1 MSIDSS
7 TARPTTRRPAS
18 PRAEFGQALLP
29 GTETGTEGMRQR
41 LMILQGRLKR
51 CATVL
56 QTHQETV
63 TRAPRTDVLAL
74 DLVQDDQR
82 LLRDVQQCDDVAG
95 EIGDALTAFF
105 QELMAADLK
114 SVRRW
119 QEAERLSDRI
129 GASPPYSPG
138 WSSADEI
145 SETFAHASS
154 PLLRVEGG
162 SLFGATPL
170 FVKRYAEHATFT
182 RTMYKDVTS
191 RLVTLRQVVQ
201 EALDGPLLR
210 EPTLMDLERIDE
222 LHHSQ
227 FEQLIADLLNRDG
240 YRIIRSGGGAG
251 DMGADVLATDPLG
264 RFVMVQAK
272 HFTGGGGSVGQPVVQ
287 HLYGGCMATHP
298 STLPVVVTNGRL
310 TGGAKVWAAEHSRAR
325 LIGREELR
333 RWAEDGESLES
344 VLKGTGLA

>member
-7 TARPTTRRPAS
+7 TARPTTRRPVT
-18 PRAEFGQALLP
+18 PGPGFGQALLP

-41 LMILQGRLKR
+41 LMILQERLER

-56 QTHQETV
+56 RAHQETV
-63 TRAPRTDVLAL
+63 SRVPRTDALAL
-74 DLVQDDQR
+74 GLVRDDQR
-82 LLRDVQQCDDVAG
+82 LLRDVQQCDDEAG
-95 EIGDALTAFF
+95 EIDDALIEFF

-114 SVRRW
+114 SVRRR
-119 QEAERLSDRI
+119 QEAERLSSRI
-129 GASPPYSPG
+129 GVSPPYSPG

-162 SLFGATPL
+162 SLFGPTAL

-182 RTMYKDVTS
+182 RTMYKDVI
-191 RLVTLRQVVQ
+191 LWLAELWEVVM
-201 EALDGPLLR
+201 EALDSPLLQ
-210 EPTLMDLERIDE
+210 EPTLMDLEGIDE

-227 FEQLIADLLNRDG
+227 FEQLIADLLDRDG
-240 YRIIRSGGGAG
+240 YGIIRSGGGAG
-251 DMGADVLATDPLG
+251 DMGADVLAADPLG

-287 HLYGGCMATHP
+287 HLYGGAMATHP

-310 TGGAKVWAAEHSRAR
+310 TGGAKGWAAEHFRAR

-333 RWAEDGESLES
+333 RWAENGESLES
-344 VLKGTGLA
+344 VLKGTGPA

>member
-1 MSIDSS
+1 MSIDSG

-18 PRAEFGQALLP
+18 PGPEFGQALLP

-41 LMILQGRLKR
+41 LMILQGRLER

-56 QTHQETV
+56 RAHQETV
-63 TRAPRTDVLAL
+63 TRVPRTDALAL

-82 LLRDVQQCDDVAG
+82 LLRDVQQCEDEAG
-95 EIGDALTAFF
+95 EIDDALTELF

-114 SVRRW
+114 SVRRR
-119 QEAERLSDRI
+119 QEAERLSGWI
-129 GASPPYSPG
+129 GAPPPYSPG
-138 WSSADEI
+138 WNSANEI
-145 SETFAHASS
+145 SVTFAHASS

-162 SLFGATPL
+162 SLFGPTAL
-170 FVKRYAEHATFT
+170 FIKRYAEHATFI

-191 RLVTLRQVVQ
+191 RLAALRQVAR
-201 EALDGPLLR
+201 EALDGPLLQ
-210 EPTLMDLERIDE
+210 ESTLMDLKEIDK

-227 FEQLIADLLNRDG
+227 FEQLIADLLDRDG
-240 YRIIRSGGGAG
+240 YRIIRSGGSAG
-251 DMGADVLATDPLG
+251 DMGADVLAADPLG

-287 HLYGGCMATHP
+287 HLYGGAMATHS
-298 STLPVVVTNGRL
+298 STLAVVVTNGRL
-310 TGGAKVWAAEHSRAR
+310 TGGAKGWAAEHSRVR

-333 RWAEDGESLES
+333 RWAESGESLES
-344 VLKGTGLA
+344 VLKGTGPA